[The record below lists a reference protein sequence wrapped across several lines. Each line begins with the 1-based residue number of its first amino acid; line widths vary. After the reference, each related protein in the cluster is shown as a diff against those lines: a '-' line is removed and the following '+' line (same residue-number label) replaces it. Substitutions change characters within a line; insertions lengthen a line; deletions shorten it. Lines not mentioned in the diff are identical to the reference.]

1 MSIVWE
7 QVASQTKIESAA
19 VSCLSLNSTMDSAPK
34 RVRVTL
40 GERSYDVLIGYDLLP
55 RVGEHIR
62 SIGLKGRALLVADEV
77 VARIYS
83 GIVRDSLAAAGYSV
97 VTFTFSTGESA
108 KSFSVLES
116 LAEQFANA
124 HVSRGDFVVALGGGV
139 TGDLA
144 GLLAGIYVRGLQLV
158 QIPTTVMA
166 QVDSSVGGKTAINL
180 RAGKNL
186 VGTFYQPRL
195 VVVDPATLSTLGAR
209 EFNEGIAEVIK
220 YGIIRDESLLDRL
233 EGSLD
238 QLDSLIERCVQI
250 KAEIVAADE
259 QETTGERALLNFGH
273 TLGHGIEAV
282 AGYGRLLHG
291 EAISL
296 GIRAALWLSVRHA
309 DLPPDQLTRVMAL
322 LHRYQLPTQLPED
335 LPIPAILETT
345 KVDKKFTGG
354 EIRFVLTSKLG
365 SAFVT
370 PGLTRA
376 DLEAALLFLRT

>member
-1 MSIVWE
+1 MSIVWRR
-7 QVASQTKIESAA
+7 VTPQTKIESAA
-19 VSCLSLNSTMDSAPK
+19 VSCLALNTTMDSAPK

-40 GERSYDVLIGYDLLP
+40 GDRSYDVLIGCDLLS
-55 RVGEHIR
+55 RIGEYVR
-62 SIGLKGRALLVADEV
+62 SVGLKGRALLVADEV
-77 VARIYS
+77 VAKIYS
-83 GIVRDSLAAAGYSV
+83 GVVRDSLASVGYSV
-97 VTFTFSTGESA
+97 VMFTFSTGESA

-116 LAEQFANA
+116 LAEQFADA
-124 HVSRGDFVVALGGGV
+124 HVSRGDFVIALGGGV
-139 TGDLA
+139 AGDLA
-144 GLLAGIYVRGLQLV
+144 GFLAAIYARGLQLV
-158 QIPTTVMA
+158 QVPTTVMA

-195 VVVDPATLSTLGAR
+195 VVADPTTLSTLGLR

-220 YGIIRDESLLDRL
+220 YGIIRDEALLDRL
-233 EGSLD
+233 EGPLD
-238 QLDSLIERCVQI
+238 QLDSLVERCVQI

-259 QETTGERALLNFGH
+259 QETIGDRAMLNFGH

-296 GIRAALWLSVRHA
+296 GIGAALWLSVRHA
-309 DLPPDQLTRVMAL
+309 DLPPDQLARVLAL
-322 LHRYQLPTQLPED
+322 LRRYQLPTQLPED
-335 LPIPAILETT
+335 LSISAILEKT
-345 KVDKKFTGG
+345 KVDKKFAGD

-365 SAFVT
+365 SAFLT
-370 PGLTRA
+370 PDLTRA